1 MWVKYFIMKK
11 NKNPTILNC
20 VEDIFKPFVNK
31 YGEIEISEN
40 IDPILV
46 MFMTIFLGITSTFL
60 LVLNDPVCPYC
71 NCKLHRH
78 KKVNF
83 LLNNT
88 VNMKKMTY
96 KCSNCECSH
105 VITPKWNLFI
115 EAGCNYT
122 KSVKEYALELGL
134 ICNISY
140 EKMAEIIYWAHG
152 VKISRETLYKFR
164 KDNFEG
170 FVAKIRKQLS
180 EMYEEHE
187 IDFSDVLSFDEQYV
201 LVMGEWVYKLTALDP
216 NTGHVFDF
224 CIATHDEFNA
234 EFVYNF
240 LKPLVDKF
248 EIKTI
253 VTDGAKMYPAI
264 MKKLKVQHKLCNFHK
279 MQNLLKR
286 MFGKLISFNRK
297 IKKLENEI
305 EENIVRI
312 DEIIELRRG
321 KSGRAPAEEQAIV
334 DEKNHLLRINRQKR
348 DEIRKIKE
356 KMDSYVYTKERVSFV
371 LKSKAMPTA
380 DNRYDDLLENIERV
394 PEELRAFVR
403 NIEKDY
409 ESLLMHT
416 NSKDIPT
423 TNNEIELYHLTTLN
437 GRDKRKY
444 KTIEGVL
451 EETLL
456 KTFRWEK
463 RVVLNIM

>member
-1 MWVKYFIMKK
+1 MWVIYLIMTK
-11 NKNPTILNC
+11 NKKPTTLDC
-20 VEDIFKPFVNK
+20 VEDIFIPFLNDK
-31 YGEIEISEN
+31 GEIEISEN
-40 IDPILV
+40 INPIFV
-46 MFMTIFLGITSTFL
+46 MFMTIFMGITNTFL
-60 LVLNDPVCPYC
+60 LVLKDPICPDC
-71 NCKLHRH
+71 KCKLHRH
-78 KKVNF
+78 KRVDF

-96 KCSNCECSH
+96 KCSDPKCGH

-122 KSVKEYALELGL
+122 KAVKEYALELGL

-164 KDNFEG
+164 KENFDG
-170 FVAKIRKQLS
+170 FVSKIRKQLS
-180 EMYEEHE
+180 EMYEEHKIE
-187 IDFSDVLSFDEQYV
+187 FSNVMDFDEQYV

-234 EFVYNF
+234 EFVYKF

-248 EIKTI
+248 EIETI

-264 MKKLKVQHKLCNFHK
+264 MKKLGVEHKLCNFHK

-286 MFGKLISFNRK
+286 MFGKLVSFNRK
-297 IKKLENEI
+297 IKKLEDEI
-305 EENIVRI
+305 EENKVRI
-312 DEIIELRRG
+312 NEIIELRQG
-321 KSGRAPAEEQAIV
+321 KTGRAPAEEQAIV
-334 DEKNHLLRINRQKR
+334 DEKNELLRLNRQKR
-348 DEIRKIKE
+348 AEIQEINE
-356 KMDSYVYTKERVSFV
+356 KLDSYVYTKERVSMI

-380 DNRYDDLLENIERV
+380 DNRYNDLLENIERV
-394 PEELRAFVR
+394 PEESMVFVR
-403 NIEKDY
+403 NIEKDK

-423 TNNEIELYHLTTLN
+423 TNNDIEFYHLTTLN
-437 GRDKRKY
+437 GCDKRKY
-444 KTIEGVL
+444 KTIEG
-451 EETLL
+451 TL
-456 KTFRWEK
+456 KK
-463 RVVLNIM
+463 HY

>member
-1 MWVKYFIMKK
+1 MWAIYFIMVK
-11 NKNPTILNC
+11 NKPPTILNC
-20 VEDIFKPFVNK
+20 VDDLFKPFLNHK
-31 YGEIEISEN
+31 GEIEISEN
-40 IDPILV
+40 IDPILIMV
-46 MFMTIFLGITSTFL
+46 MTVFLGIKNTFL
-60 LVLNDPVCPYC
+60 LVLKDPICPYC
-71 NCKLHRH
+71 NSKLHSHQR
-78 KKVNF
+78 VDF
-83 LLNNT
+83 RLNNT

-96 KCSNCECSH
+96 RCTNSACGH

-122 KSVKEYALELGL
+122 KAVMEYALELGL
-134 ICNISY
+134 ICNVSY

-170 FVAKIRKQLS
+170 FVSKIRKQLLQF
-180 EMYEEHE
+180 YEEQKIE
-187 IDFSDVLSFDEQYV
+187 FSKVMSFDEQYV

-234 EFVYNF
+234 DFVYNF

-248 EIKTI
+248 EIETI

-264 MKKLKVQHKLCNFHK
+264 MKKLNVEHKLCNFHK

-286 MFGKLISFNRK
+286 MFSKLISFNRK
-297 IKKLENEI
+297 IKKLEDEI
-305 EENIVRI
+305 EENIIRI
-312 DEIIELRRG
+312 NEITQLRQG
-321 KSGRAPAEEQAIV
+321 KTGRAPAEEQDIV
-334 DEKNHLLRINRQKR
+334 DEKKDLLRENRQKR
-348 DEIRKIKE
+348 AKIQELNKQL
-356 KMDSYVYTKERVSFV
+356 DSYVYTKERVSMI
-371 LKSKAMPTA
+371 LKSKTMPTA
-380 DNRYDDLLENIERV
+380 DNRYNDLLENIERI
-394 PEELRAFVR
+394 PEELKAFVK

-416 NSKDIPT
+416 NSKNIPT

-437 GRDKRKY
+437 GRYKRKY

>member
-1 MWVKYFIMKK
+1 MNK
-11 NKNPTILNC
+11 NKEPTILDC
-20 VEDIFKPFVNK
+20 VEDIFKPFLNDR
-31 YGEIEISEN
+31 GEIEISEN
-40 IDPILV
+40 INPIFV
-46 MFMTIFLGITSTFL
+46 MFMTIFMGITNTFL
-60 LVLNDPVCPYC
+60 LVLKDPICPDC
-71 NCKLHRH
+71 DCKLHRH
-78 KKVNF
+78 KRVDF

-96 KCSNCECSH
+96 RCSNSECGH

-122 KSVKEYALELGL
+122 KAVKEYALELGL

-140 EKMAEIIYWAHG
+140 EKMAEIIYWACG

-170 FVAKIRKQLS
+170 FVSKIRKQLS
-180 EMYEEHE
+180 EMYEEHKIE
-187 IDFSDVLSFDEQYV
+187 FSKVMDFDEQYV

-234 EFVYNF
+234 DFVYNF

-248 EIKTI
+248 EIETI

-264 MKKLKVQHKLCNFHK
+264 MEKLGVKHKLCNFHK

-286 MFGKLISFNRK
+286 MFGKLLSFNRK
-297 IKKLENEI
+297 IKKLEDEI
-305 EENIVRI
+305 EENKARI
-312 DEIIELRRG
+312 NEIIELRQG
-321 KSGRAPAEEQAIV
+321 KTGRATREEQAIV
-334 DEKNHLLRINRQKR
+334 NEKNDLLRANRQKR
-348 DEIRKIKE
+348 AKIREINE
-356 KMDSYVYTKERVSFV
+356 KLDSYIYTKERVSMV

-380 DNRYDDLLENIERV
+380 DNRYNDLLENIERV
-394 PEELRAFVR
+394 PEELRPFVR
-403 NIEKDY
+403 NIEKNK
-409 ESLLMHT
+409 ELLLMHT

-437 GRDKRKY
+437 KHDKRKY

>member
-1 MWVKYFIMKK
+1 MWVIYLIMSK
-11 NKNPTILNC
+11 NKQPTILDC
-20 VEDIFKPFVNK
+20 VDDLFKPFLNGK
-31 YGEIEISEN
+31 DEIEISEN
-40 IDPILV
+40 INPILV
-46 MFMTIFLGITSTFL
+46 MVMTIFLGIKNTFL
-60 LVLNDPVCPYC
+60 LVLKDPICPYC
-71 NCKLHRH
+71 NSKLHRH
-78 KKVNF
+78 QRVDF

-96 KCSNCECSH
+96 KCSNDECGH

-122 KSVKEYALELGL
+122 KAVKEYSLELGL
-134 ICNISY
+134 LCNISY

-164 KDNFEG
+164 KDNFDE
-170 FVAKIRKQLS
+170 FVSKIRKELLD
-180 EMYEEHE
+180 MYEEQKIE
-187 IDFSDVLSFDEQYV
+187 FSKVLSFDEQYV
-201 LVMGEWVYKLTALDP
+201 RVMGEWMYKLTALDP
-216 NTGHVFDF
+216 TTGHVFDF
-224 CIATHDEFNA
+224 IIATHDEFDA

-248 EIKTI
+248 NIKTI

-264 MKKLKVQHKLCNFHK
+264 MKKLGVDHKLCNFHK

-286 MFGKLISFNRK
+286 MFSKLVSFNRK
-297 IKKLENEI
+297 IKKLEDEI
-305 EENIVRI
+305 EENIIRI
-312 DEIIELRRG
+312 NEIKELRQG
-321 KSGRAPAEEQAIV
+321 KSGRAPSEEQHIV
-334 DEKNHLLRINRQKR
+334 DEKNDLIRENRQKR
-348 DEIRKIKE
+348 AKIRELNKQL
-356 KMDSYVYTKERVSFV
+356 DSYDYTKERVSMI

-380 DNRYDDLLENIERV
+380 DHRYNDLLINIERV
-394 PEELRAFVR
+394 PEELRPFVK
-403 NIEKDY
+403 NIEKDF

-416 NSKDIPT
+416 NSKEIPT

-456 KTFRWEK
+456 KTYRWEK
-463 RVVLNIM
+463 RVVLNIK

>member
-1 MWVKYFIMKK
+1 MRK
-11 NKNPTILNC
+11 NKKPTILNC
-20 VEDIFKPFVNK
+20 VDEVFKPFLNDK
-31 YGEIEISEN
+31 GEIEISEN
-40 IDPILV
+40 IDPILI

-60 LVLNDPVCPYC
+60 LVLKDPVCPYC
-71 NCKLHRH
+71 NCKLHHH
-78 KKVNF
+78 KKVDF

-96 KCSNCECSH
+96 KCSNGECGH
-105 VITPKWNLFI
+105 IITPKWNLFI

-122 KSVKEYALELGL
+122 KAVKEYALELGL
-134 ICNISY
+134 ITNISY
-140 EKMAEIIYWAHG
+140 EKMVEIIYWAHG
-152 VKISRETLYKFR
+152 VKMSRETLYKFR

-170 FVAKIRKQLS
+170 FVSKIRKQLS
-180 EMYEEHE
+180 ELYEEQKIE
-187 IDFSDVLSFDEQYV
+187 FSNVLSFDEQYV
-201 LVMGEWVYKLTALDP
+201 LVMGEWVYKLTALDS

-248 EIKTI
+248 EIETI

-297 IKKLENEI
+297 IKKLEKEI
-305 EENIVRI
+305 EENTVRI
-312 DEIIELRRG
+312 DEIKELRRG
-321 KSGRAPAEEQAIV
+321 KHGRASAEEQAIV
-334 DEKNHLLRINRQKR
+334 DEKNNLLRINRQKR
-348 DEIRKIKE
+348 AEIREINE
-356 KMDSYVYTKERVSFV
+356 KMDSYIYTKERVSFV
-371 LKSKAMPTA
+371 LKSKAMSTA

-423 TNNEIELYHLTTLN
+423 TNNDIELYHLTTLN

-463 RVVLNIM
+463 RVVLNII